1 LNSPYLNN
9 GEDTKIN
16 ILKLSPINRTEKNL
30 KKALILLNV
39 YLSKNSGGSEHFKAL
54 KM

>member
-1 LNSPYLNN
+1 MNSPYLNN
-9 GEDTKIN
+9 GQDTKIN
-16 ILKLSPINRTEKNL
+16 ILKLSPTNQAENNL

-39 YLSKNSGGSEHFKAL
+39 YLSKNTGGSEHFKAL